1 MYREMGMQIGEG
13 TLIYPHVSFGRGGE
27 DPIIIGK
34 NCVLTGCTI
43 LGHDAST
50 NRQLGI
56 TRSIRIPVIIEDDCF
71 IGWGAI
77 VMMGVR
83 IGRGSII
90 GAGAVVTSDVP
101 PNLLWQV
108 TQREFFVQSVNW
120 WQSANSCLL
129 SILSIFQITHRIS
142 RID

>member
-101 PNLLWQV
+101 PESVVAGNPARVLCSVSELVAKRKQLFVEHPEYFPDYPSNL
-108 TQREFFVQSVNW
+108 
-120 WQSANSCLL
+120 A
-129 SILSIFQITHRIS
+129 
-142 RID
+142 D